1 MKKILITGF
10 EPFGKDTVNP
20 SWEAVSILPDQT
32 EYAVIA
38 RRKMPVEYD
47 RVALLLEQAI
57 REEQPDVVI
66 CIGQAGGR
74 AEMTPEMVAINIKDA
89 RIADNAGVLCSGE
102 AICEDGPAAYFATVP
117 VKRIAAAMREAG
129 VPASVSYT
137 AGTYVCNNIMYHL
150 MHMLKLRYPHI
161 KGGFIHI
168 PFACGQVLT
177 RPVGTPSL
185 PLELMAKGLE
195 AAMDAV
201 AEALE
206 KCNGELVEAAGGTH

>member
-10 EPFGKDTVNP
+10 EPFGKDIINP
-20 SWEAVSILPDQT
+20 SWEAVQLMPEQT
-32 EYAVIA
+32 TSAVIA
-38 RRKMPVEYD
+38 KRRMPVEYD
-47 RVALLLEQAI
+47 RVAVLLEQAI
-57 REEQPDVVI
+57 EKENPDIVL

-74 AEMTPEMVAINIKDA
+74 AELTPEMVAINIKDA
-89 RIADNAGVLCSGE
+89 RIADNAGVLYSGE

-117 VKRIAAAMREAG
+117 VKRMAAAMKEAG

-150 MHMLKLRYPHI
+150 MHVLAQRYPHI

-168 PFACGQVLT
+168 PFECGQVLE
-177 RPVGTPSL
+177 RPAGTASL

-195 AAMDAV
+195 AAVNAAAEAV
-201 AEALE
+201 AECKGDLAE
-206 KCNGELVEAAGGTH
+206 ATGEIN